1 MEDDKL
7 KNLFAGFDPEL
18 SDDAHFMSQVVR
30 SLQAVEFAKQQCAR
44 VQRVNRISVAV
55 ASIVGFLCGMA
66 FTLSYPYLLSL
77 LDGFRDMGRDV
88 AWMIS
93 EYGDLMVW
101 IICSV
106 FTCVLTYVGYDLSQL
121 VLSMQLSQE

>member
-1 MEDDKL
+1 
-7 KNLFAGFDPEL
+7 
-18 SDDAHFMSQVVR
+18 MSQVAR
-30 SLQAVEFAKQQCAR
+30 SLQAVEFAKQQCAQ
-44 VQRVNRISVAV
+44 VQRINRISVAV

-93 EYGDLMVW
+93 EYGSLMVW
-101 IICSV
+101 VMCSV
-106 FTCVLTYVGYDLSQL
+106 ATCIITYVGYDISQFAL
-121 VLSMQLSQE
+121 TVQQYQDQ